1 MEIRTTTKLMI
12 VRTEFDPTVPP
23 TTDLHKTIKKI
34 LNLDAE
40 KVILHP
46 TDGKRVLHSLH
57 YFINEID
64 KDRLNTMFTSGSLKK
79 HLRSR
84 I

>member
-1 MEIRTTTKLMI
+1 MEIRTTTKLMM
-12 VRTEFDPTVPP
+12 VRTVFDPSVPP
-23 TTDLHKTIKKI
+23 TTDLYKTIKQI

-46 TDGKRVLHSLH
+46 RDGKRVLRSLH

-64 KDRLNTMFTSGSLKK
+64 KDRLNTMFTSGSLK
-79 HLRSR
+79 HLHSR
-84 I
+84 L